1 MTRKFK
7 SPGELMIFF
16 PPPPIFITPSNS
28 NDTRVA
34 LIKISFR
41 LETFNRVQSRPNSVE
56 AGRRRRR
63 RKEERKQRSF
73 SNFQRDLFVWNFI
86 CIEARMKEGR
96 EKHFLSLHFCVQVA
110 QRSVKEKARCNYA
123 IFSISIRHKA
133 RLHGDWPHKF
143 SATGRYYFPPFRLL
157 PSAQIARIGT

>member
-1 MTRKFK
+1 MLVSHETIRAWLNYTLGGGEMTRKFK

-63 RKEERKQRSF
+63 RKEERK
-73 SNFQRDLFVWNFI
+73 
-86 CIEARMKEGR
+86 
-96 EKHFLSLHFCVQVA
+96 
-110 QRSVKEKARCNYA
+110 
-123 IFSISIRHKA
+123 
-133 RLHGDWPHKF
+133 
-143 SATGRYYFPPFRLL
+143 
-157 PSAQIARIGT
+157 